1 MLFAVVVVVVSTHV
15 DQNAMMVEELEIS
28 PDQETQNPYMNALV
42 NFVSFLVFGSIPVL
56 PFVVFLIGAS
66 VADCTVP
73 SSCAVWSSTLVPLW
87 ISIGV
92 SSLGLLVLGLFK
104 AAVTGLSPLVSIA
117 QAFAGAIL
125 SVAFGAGLG
134 YGIWHATSASV

>member
-1 MLFAVVVVVVSTHV
+1 
-15 DQNAMMVEELEIS
+15 MMVEELEIS
-28 PDQETQNPYMNALV
+28 PDQEAQSPFKNAIV
-42 NFVSFLVFGSIPVL
+42 NFAAFLVFGSLPVL

-66 VADCTVP
+66 AAGCHAPPIPGTVCTV
-73 SSCAVWSSTLVPLW
+73 WLSTLVPLW

-104 AAVTGLSPLVSIA
+104 AAVTGLKPLVSIA
-117 QAFAGAIL
+117 QSFTGAIL

-134 YGIWHATSASV
+134 YAIWYATNAK